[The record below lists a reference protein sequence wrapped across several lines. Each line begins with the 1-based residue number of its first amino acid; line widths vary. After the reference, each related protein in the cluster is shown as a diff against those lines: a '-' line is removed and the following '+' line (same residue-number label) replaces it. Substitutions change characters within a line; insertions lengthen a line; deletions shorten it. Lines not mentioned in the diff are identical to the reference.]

1 MTPLLQNRYTEAHK
15 PENLRGPGDSR
26 PTALQIVQ
34 DEDCVGK
41 LAGKVAL
48 ITGVSSGLGAETL
61 KALAATGATV
71 FGTARNLDKAQAAL
85 GDYASAPNVRLL
97 KMDLESLA
105 SVRKAAAEFQAHSG
119 TLNLLVCNAGIL
131 QFDEQAR
138 TAEGFEMHLGVN
150 HYAHFL
156 LFMLLKDIIIKS
168 STPEFNSRVIT
179 VTSAGHRIQGIQW
192 DNMSMSGA
200 YDAYK
205 AYGQSKTANLLMAVG
220 IDRRF
225 KGVHGCSVHPGTALT
240 GLQVQVQEQMEAMK
254 QNGDVYRTFKSVEQC
269 AATTVLAALS
279 SAFEGKGPLYLE
291 DCEVKGE
298 AKENLG
304 WGGEGYVRWAWDKEE
319 DDKLWELSSKLVG
332 VEE

>member
-1 MTPLLQNRYTEAHK
+1 MAPLLLNRYTEAHK
-15 PENLRGPGDSR
+15 PESLCGPGDNR

-34 DEDCVGK
+34 DEGCVGR
-41 LAGKVAL
+41 LVGKVAL
-48 ITGVSSGLGAETL
+48 VTGVSSGLGAETL
-61 KALAATGATV
+61 KALAVTGATV

-85 GDYASAPNVRLL
+85 GSFANATNVRLL
-97 KMDLESLA
+97 KMDLESLV
-105 SVRKAAAEFQAHSG
+105 SVRNAAAEFRAQSD

-156 LFMLLKDIIIKS
+156 LFNLVKDIIIKS
-168 STPEFNSRVIT
+168 STPALNSRVIT

-192 DNMSMSGA
+192 ENMAMKGE

-220 IDRRF
+220 VDRRF
-225 KGVHGCSVHPGTALT
+225 RGVHGYSVHPGTAIT
-240 GLQVQVQEQMEAMK
+240 GLQAQVQEKMEALK
-254 QNGDVYRTFKSVEQC
+254 KNEDVYRTFKSAEQC

-279 SAFEGKGPLYLE
+279 SDLEGQGPFYLE
-291 DCEVKGE
+291 DCQIKGE
-298 AKENLG
+298 TKENLG
-304 WGGEGYVRWAWDKEE
+304 WGGEGYVEWAWNKEE
-319 DDKLWELSSKLVG
+319 DDRLWELSSQLVG
-332 VEE
+332 LEK